1 MSPSA
6 LVPDALHLT
15 SFRSLRLGSTFVHWI
30 ADHNTVWRNP
40 TTDEAARIA
49 IKYYNILAGSTSEAA
64 RGDSALLGNVWLVVG
79 SVATLLCGS
88 RAVSAMLGL
97 REDDN
102 ESNGGYLFDGA
113 CTGALRDIA
122 MCRAE
127 GD

>member
-1 MSPSA
+1 M
-6 LVPDALHLT
+6 
-15 SFRSLRLGSTFVHWI
+15 HWI
-30 ADHNTVWRNP
+30 ADHHTVWRNP

-64 RGDSALLGNVWLVVG
+64 RGDSTLLGNVWLVVG

-113 CTGALRDIA
+113 CTGQSRDVAL
-122 MCRAE
+122 CCAE

>member
-1 MSPSA
+1 MF
-6 LVPDALHLT
+6 HLA
-15 SFRSLRLGSTFVHWI
+15 GSTFVHWI

-49 IKYYNILAGSTSEAA
+49 LKYYQILAGSTSDAA
-64 RGDSALLGNVWLVVG
+64 RGDSAMLETIWLVVG

-113 CTGALRDIA
+113 CTGEFGNFLGLILAREADVSQS
-122 MCRAE
+122 CY
-127 GD
+127 